1 MDGQFDMKTAIATVL
16 MIVSVGVLSAR
27 RVVALAPEETNAK
40 SIIWARFFS
49 GPFEPDPDL
58 DLPENPTID
67 QQIAAGKQQLTRL
80 EKEDQT
86 LDRDQDFSAYMKE
99 IVAKLLAAQ
108 EMKPPYT
115 IEVHVS
121 TAPVL
126 NAYAQAGGQIVFYR
140 EIVDQTDTEAQM
152 VAIVSHEMSHEL
164 HNDFAFFW
172 TAAKKQQDSYGSGG
186 LLERSRAIEQRADFE
201 GARMMYNA
209 GWDPKAQIEV
219 MTRIA
224 KLSLVAR
231 GGHRVFYSTHPD
243 DPDRIA
249 SDEKEIDK
257 LPPKAG
263 LIEDSPR
270 FQELKKKL

>member
-1 MDGQFDMKTAIATVL
+1 MKTAIATGL
-16 MIVSVGVLSAR
+16 MIVSVGVLSAT
-27 RVVALAPEETNAK
+27 RVVARVPEATNAK
-40 SIIWARFFS
+40 SISWARFFS

-80 EKEDQT
+80 EEEDQT

-140 EIVDQTDTEAQM
+140 EIVEQSDTEAQM

-209 GWDPKAQIEV
+209 GWDPKAQIEM

-224 KLSLVAR
+224 KLSRVAR
-231 GGHRVFYSTHPD
+231 GAIACSIRHILTILTASRRTKRKSTTC
-243 DPDRIA
+243 RRRR
-249 SDEKEIDK
+249 
-257 LPPKAG
+257 G
-263 LIEDSPR
+263 
-270 FQELKKKL
+270 